1 MVRLQ
6 PNSTS
11 LAPRRGVVEGEADRR
26 AGGVREHHRRPLHD
40 LQAVVDEAEPVAAA
54 GGVDLA
60 PVDAGG
66 HAVEAG
72 QHDVPLRAR
81 ALVAD
86 RHLELRQAADDP
98 PGLHRRDGDIRR
110 VARLRVGGGDGDGDV
125 DVAEERRGGG
135 GGEEEEKGGGLGRH
149 GGELVI

>member
-6 PNSTS
+6 PSST
-11 LAPRRGVVEGEADRR
+11 LAPRRGVVEGEADGR

-40 LQAVVDEAEPVAAA
+40 LQAVVDEAEAVAA

-72 QHDVPLRAR
+72 HHDVALRAR

-86 RHLELRQAADDP
+86 CHLELRQAAHDP
-98 PGLHRRDGDIRR
+98 PGLHRRDGDVRR
-110 VARLRVGGGDGDGDV
+110 VARLRVLAGGDAYV
-125 DVAEERRGGG
+125 DVAEERRGG